1 MDKTSY
7 KFSLQFKETV
17 SVLFLGHSFV
27 NRLER
32 FCLEND
38 DKHNFG
44 LVPESH
50 LLFYKSRGG
59 AKLSDC
65 RKDFKVIRQVDA
77 NLVFLEIGTND
88 LDSQVMSPEMLA
100 EEVFKSANEIVQ
112 NFPEVQ
118 MVVVLEVLFRSPMG
132 RFPYNNPNFAS
143 QAYAY
148 NQKMMEL
155 VIAPNLGKSS
165 RVRFW
170 HHRGMVDKWA
180 SYLSD
185 GVHLNQA
192 GMEKY
197 YTSIRRAILKFSPIV
212 RQRLC
217 DLKLG

>member
-1 MDKTSY
+1 MDKSY
-7 KFSLQFKETV
+7 YELALKYKETV

-27 NRLER
+27 HRLER
-32 FCLEND
+32 FCLENEE
-38 DKHNFG
+38 KHNFG

-65 RKDFKVIRQVDA
+65 RKDFKVIGQVDA

-100 EEVFKSANEIVQ
+100 EQVFQCANDIIV

-118 MVVVLEVLFRSPMG
+118 MVVVLEVLFRSPVG

-143 QAYAY
+143 QAYLY
-148 NQKMMEL
+148 NERVMQL
-155 VIAPNLGKSS
+155 ITAPNLGKASK
-165 RVRFW
+165 VRFW

-180 SYLSD
+180 TYLSD

-197 YTSIRRAILKFSPIV
+197 YTSIRRAILRLSPIV

-217 DLKLG
+217 EFKLK